1 MSQNTFSMAGG
12 VARNPLVRLA
22 KPVTATIGADEH
34 IAIVGPN
41 GSGKS
46 LFVDTLIGK
55 YPLREGA
62 LQYDFSPSATQ
73 TVYDNVKY
81 IAFRDTYG
89 AADANYY
96 YQQRWNAH
104 DQDEA
109 PDVREMLGEIKDEQL
124 KNELFDLF
132 RIEPLLDKK
141 IILLSSGELRKF
153 QLTKTL
159 LTAPRVLIM
168 DNPFIGLDAP
178 TRELL
183 FSLLDRLTK
192 MSSVQKF
199 WCFPCWMIFLPSLPM
214 SFPLTK
220 WKSFRKW
227 NVKSIWM
234 LSVQE
239 IRSFL
244 LTIYN
249 NVLLICLTTATITM
263 PTRW

>member
-96 YQQRWNAH
+96 YQQRITNYA
-104 DQDEA
+104 
-109 PDVREMLGEIKDEQL
+109 V
-124 KNELFDLF
+124 
-132 RIEPLLDKK
+132 
-141 IILLSSGELRKF
+141 
-153 QLTKTL
+153 T
-159 LTAPRVLIM
+159 
-168 DNPFIGLDAP
+168 
-178 TRELL
+178 
-183 FSLLDRLTK
+183 
-192 MSSVQKF
+192 
-199 WCFPCWMIFLPSLPM
+199 
-214 SFPLTK
+214 PLTTL
-220 WKSFRKW
+220 SLDNNPALTSAYRTAFPR
-227 NVKSIWM
+227 NVAATI
-234 LSVQE
+234 L
-239 IRSFL
+239 IRSN
-244 LTIYN
+244 TINGYTHT
-249 NVLLICLTTATITM
+249 LSA
-263 PTRW
+263 